1 LRPSRFLGGLP
12 VLPIAL
18 LVMVGLVGCSS
29 QFVQDILP
37 DHTLAYKKS
46 REAGENLELPPDLKG
61 GTFDDALDVPPI
73 EGGATFSDYAGGRA
87 QRLPTAGSSTEVLP
101 AVTSVDLQRDGKNRW
116 LEVQA
121 TPQQVWPR
129 VVSFWREQGILLVEQ
144 NPAVGVMKT
153 DWIENRAEIR
163 QDFVTRMMSKVAA
176 GLYSAST
183 RDQFSIRIDSGA
195 KSGTTE
201 VHLTHRGMEEKVVS
215 NTVGESGRTIWEP
228 SGNDSEK
235 EAEMLRRLMIYLGA
249 SQQKASAAL
258 AASARGGTGPA
269 SAPVAGAATAGASS
283 TATPST
289 ARLVNEGGA
298 QVLVI
303 GDELRRGWRMTGS
316 ALDRAG
322 FAVED
327 RDISRGVYY
336 VRYQDTDAAA
346 QGNKKGWMSRLAF
359 WRGNDIDKVKQ
370 YQIRVE
376 GNDRETR
383 VTVLDPKGQ
392 RDTSVSAGQILAL
405 LQEQMN

>member
-1 LRPSRFLGGLP
+1 MRPSRFLGGLP
-12 VLPIAL
+12 TLPIAL
-18 LVMVGLVGCSS
+18 LVTVGLVGCGSEL
-29 QFVQDILP
+29 VQDALP

-46 REAGENLELPPDLKG
+46 REAEENLELPPDLKG

-87 QRLPTAGSSTEVLP
+87 QRQPTARSTEVLP
-101 AVTSVDLQRDGKNRW
+101 AVASVDMQRDGNNRW
-116 LEVQA
+116 LAVEA

-153 DWIENRAEIR
+153 DWIENRAEIK
-163 QDFVTRMMSKVAA
+163 QDFVTRMLSKVAG

-183 RDQFSIRIDSGA
+183 RDQFAVRIDTGT
-195 KSGTTE
+195 KPGTTE
-201 VHLTHRGMEEKVVS
+201 VHLTHKGMEEKMVS

-228 SGNDSEK
+228 SGNDPEK
-235 EAEMLRRLMIYLGA
+235 EAVMLRRLMIYLGA
-249 SQQKASAAL
+249 SQQKASAAVAGSGGSVGTASAAGAGG
-258 AASARGGTGPA
+258 AAS
-269 SAPVAGAATAGASS
+269 TAG
-283 TATPST
+283 TPST

-327 RDISRGVYY
+327 RDISRGVYF
-336 VRYQDTDAAA
+336 VRYQDTDA
-346 QGNKKGWMSRLAF
+346 QQRQSQKKGWMSRLAF

-370 YQIRVE
+370 YQIHVE